1 MYVGDVGLCAS
12 RTECVDDDPAPT
24 FYVVFTDD
32 SMSVHLICCVPT
44 SAEIHYNRK
53 WLPRFY

>member
-1 MYVGDVGLCAS
+1 MYVGDVGRCAS

-44 SAEIHYNRK
+44 C
-53 WLPRFY
+53 